1 MVQDQSIN
9 NTKSWKNL
17 VGGSY
22 CTFIKRRPSHQYM
35 GDLINDVQPSFE
47 NISQEKIQSAI
58 DIQPKFMEAIIA
70 ADGGHTTYMSNGSA
84 KKSD

>member
-1 MVQDQSIN
+1 MYFTSNFVKLFTGEDAEDFGGFLVSSPDCMVQDQSIN

-47 NISQEKIQSAI
+47 NIS
-58 DIQPKFMEAIIA
+58 
-70 ADGGHTTYMSNGSA
+70 
-84 KKSD
+84 